1 MATQSSNLAWRIPW
15 TEEPWDCKQSGK
27 SEQLSLLHEVPGVAK
42 SHRRRKRN
50 GEGQGLGV
58 GEGEDFLERLV
69 GDGYTAVF
77 MYLEL
82 LNCTLKYGYS
92 GEFLCILYH
101 D

>member
-1 MATQSSNLAWRIPW
+1 MATQSSNLAGRIPW
-15 TEEPWDCKQSGK
+15 TEESWDCKQSGK

-69 GDGYTAVF
+69 GDGYTAV
-77 MYLEL
+77 
-82 LNCTLKYGYS
+82 
-92 GEFLCILYH
+92 
-101 D
+101 